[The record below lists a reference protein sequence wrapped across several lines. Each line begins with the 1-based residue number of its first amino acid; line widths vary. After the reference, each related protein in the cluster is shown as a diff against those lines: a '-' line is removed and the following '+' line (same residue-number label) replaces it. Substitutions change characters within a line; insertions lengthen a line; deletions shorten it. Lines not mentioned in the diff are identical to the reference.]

1 MNNAKIKKLRKLY
14 RKSVDRIATKDVKS
28 EVFRLARNRDILG
41 LILILENIV
50 LIILFLKFILP
61 LFK

>member
-1 MNNAKIKKLRKLY
+1 MRKQY

-41 LILILENIV
+41 IILILENI
-50 LIILFLKFILP
+50 ILAILYFI
-61 LFK
+61 FIF